1 MDPNSSP
8 WPYAYNRIVPPASGS
23 SSAEDF
29 QHPHLASSAQSLLL
43 QAASFNAAASGG
55 SFVSPSPISSYNPV
69 FQQIYHHAASAVQ
82 PKPAHFA
89 STTVNTPH
97 RQLQIPATLDKQL
110 TSFQN
115 QAAIAAVS
123 SAAAAAVNNA
133 AATNYYGENSS
144 SSGAS
149 PSPTTAS
156 ITPTTLSWNAPTM
169 LSNTFLA
176 VQQQTQ
182 QQQQAQQQQQQQQQQ
197 HQQQQLNLVTDK
209 VAEEKQV
216 QQQQQMSVAKP
227 TKTPRKRQPKK
238 TLVANDYEAERGSQ
252 SEASTSHHQQQQHVQ
267 QQQQQQ
273 QQTTYYDFNN
283 FLSDAVAPKQGYASA
298 SDTAR
303 TGTSIATTGTNKPT
317 NFGICNPNNSS
328 AQSATKPNS
337 ASGAAASSSLA
348 VAVNNGS
355 AAAVTTVVGAAAG
368 SGTTYV
374 PPEKKPVVGTSIGEK
389 KTQFMDSYL
398 KFLQGDREEET
409 ATSSKSGRRNNVQK
423 SQGGGGGGGKRSKQ
437 NNSTNNATNNASN
450 NSGGG
455 VAAPAQSEEAVAA
468 GHLQGSMV
476 DAHAAGGTLMT
487 GDDGHQIKILSQTQ
501 ILPKKR
507 PHAQMAAAAAAA
519 AASPSAISN
528 PLNLPPRRE
537 QCLRKAKQNSIAV
550 LGTGGGNDDQMAE
563 PDEFADSDTDPV
575 WTPQDDDS
583 NDDGRGYKRKAARRS
598 KGSPRKHFSQQQPQ
612 QQQQQQ
618 PQQHHNAVVSNDG
631 YTLNQEIASS
641 SSGYGNTTGAGAS
654 DNFKTGDFIVL
665 RSDLV
670 NDWPTIWQVDSKCI
684 LQKYEPFYQNG
695 KMFYRN
701 MSKYA
706 SWNLETKKLYLKA
719 PVRIQVQSHTETIV
733 EFMRSELLADDTEQF
748 IEKIMEDYLSFRDHF
763 EIYIQTM
770 ISQVLDPSFFSEI
783 TREKDEYFLASVRAI
798 DTIMENCKRKLLSI
812 TPWTRS
818 VIASIETWPKCHV
831 FTEWGQNNLTQ
842 KNCAGCHQPGISVR
856 FLLFGH
862 PYNSNTMQ
870 SVPTD
875 ARITYEK
882 DILLCRI
889 CAARADIFHKI
900 AHEKYNLYINCSRR
914 VSELQQENPGKT
926 STEILNDLLAEHNWI
941 DELFRNMRN
950 SWAEVESLERQKRF
964 REVSQ

>member
-273 QQTTYYDFNN
+273 QQTTYYDFN
-283 FLSDAVAPKQGYASA
+283 
-298 SDTAR
+298 R
-303 TGTSIATTGTNKPT
+303 
-317 NFGICNPNNSS
+317 
-328 AQSATKPNS
+328 
-337 ASGAAASSSLA
+337 
-348 VAVNNGS
+348 
-355 AAAVTTVVGAAAG
+355 
-368 SGTTYV
+368 
-374 PPEKKPVVGTSIGEK
+374 EK

-468 GHLQGSMV
+468 GHLQ
-476 DAHAAGGTLMT
+476 D
-487 GDDGHQIKILSQTQ
+487 
-501 ILPKKR
+501 
-507 PHAQMAAAAAAA
+507 
-519 AASPSAISN
+519 

-575 WTPQDDDS
+575 WTPQDDD
-583 NDDGRGYKRKAARRS
+583 
-598 KGSPRKHFSQQQPQ
+598 
-612 QQQQQQ
+612 
-618 PQQHHNAVVSNDG
+618 
-631 YTLNQEIASS
+631 
-641 SSGYGNTTGAGAS
+641 
-654 DNFKTGDFIVL
+654 TGDFIVL

>member
-273 QQTTYYDFNN
+273 QQTTYYDFN
-283 FLSDAVAPKQGYASA
+283 
-298 SDTAR
+298 T
-303 TGTSIATTGTNKPT
+303 
-317 NFGICNPNNSS
+317 
-328 AQSATKPNS
+328 QSATKPNS
-337 ASGAAASSSLA
+337 TTGAAASSSLA

-355 AAAVTTVVGAAAG
+355 AAAVTTVVGATTG

-468 GHLQGSMV
+468 GHLQ
-476 DAHAAGGTLMT
+476 D
-487 GDDGHQIKILSQTQ
+487 
-501 ILPKKR
+501 
-507 PHAQMAAAAAAA
+507 
-519 AASPSAISN
+519 

-575 WTPQDDDS
+575 WTPQDDD
-583 NDDGRGYKRKAARRS
+583 
-598 KGSPRKHFSQQQPQ
+598 
-612 QQQQQQ
+612 
-618 PQQHHNAVVSNDG
+618 
-631 YTLNQEIASS
+631 
-641 SSGYGNTTGAGAS
+641 
-654 DNFKTGDFIVL
+654 TGDFIVL